1 MNDPL
6 ILQFRADATEPTP
19 AQLALLRSRLAE
31 AFPGRAVVVLPL
43 GMEVAPGSQES
54 LLEINGKLDAL
65 LTALAAEGAEE
76 HDEPAR
82 SLDGEQMPSERDQSQ
97 SLG

>member
-6 ILQFRADATEPTP
+6 ILQFRSDATEPTP
-19 AQLALLRSRLAE
+19 AQLALLRSRLSE
-31 AFPGRAVVVLPL
+31 AFPGRAVVVLPV

-65 LTALAAEGAEE
+65 LTALAAEGEE
-76 HDEPAR
+76 EQDQPAR
-82 SLDGEQMPSERDQSQ
+82 SLDGELVPGERDQSQ